1 MPKIWLLPVRC
12 AIAVPNGRE
21 SGTSYRYSVLQW
33 WKSHSSLY
41 IHAKTPHP
49 QREYI
54 YGPARWL
61 RGWMGVVWWDYT
73 GRDRGLVRLL
83 ASASRDVV
91 CGGMLSRGDGEGTAA
106 ADIMKTTW

>member
-61 RGWMGVVWWDYT
+61 RGLDGGCSVGLCWEEHRVGTTLGHLDQGTLCVAACSVGVTERVQQQQI
-73 GRDRGLVRLL
+73 
-83 ASASRDVV
+83 S
-91 CGGMLSRGDGEGTAA
+91 
-106 ADIMKTTW
+106 